1 MKRFFIY
8 TLLIA
13 LCGFPHLGMKAQDAQ
28 IQHVHPLHWW
38 TGMEE
43 TELQILLHGKNLAGY
58 EVSLS
63 ATDVQLLRA
72 ERTDNPNYLILYV
85 DTKNARPQ
93 TFDILLHKT
102 KRDKLRVP
110 YTLKAKSNRPVN
122 SFSAADVVYLLMP
135 DRFANGNPKNDNAPS
150 LREATAN
157 PAHPDGRHGGDIAGI
172 EQNLDYLSDLGIT
185 AIWTTPVHINDQPS
199 HSYHGYGITD
209 YYQID
214 PRFGTNEEFR
224 TLIRRSHEKGIKYIM
239 DLVFNH
245 CGNQNFLFADRP
257 ADDWFNCNSQYVQ
270 TNYKI
275 GSVSDPNASQADKSL
290 AQDGWFVEVMPDF
303 NQKNPAVMTYL
314 IQASLWWIEE
324 MGIDGIRQDTYP
336 YTDLEAMATWNKRI
350 EREYPGFNIVGETW
364 INHNVGVSFWQKNS
378 KLAAPRNS
386 ELKSVMD
393 FPLMYLLNSVVD
405 EETNDWDRGFARMY
419 EYLTQDGVY
428 PDPSNLFT
436 FLCNHDTDRFQP
448 TEEKAANIDRY
459 RQALA
464 LLLTLRGI
472 PQLYYGDE
480 IGMAANKSKGDGA
493 LRQNF
498 PGGFPGDAQNAF
510 HSATRTARQQAYHDF
525 TRRLLQWRKGNTA
538 IGKGRLLQF
547 SPKDGVYAYA
557 RVAADRQ
564 VLVVLNG
571 TGMDRS
577 VELARFAEVI
587 PSQKAY
593 EVVGGESM
601 TLGQTLMLPARGIA
615 IFDFQ

>member
-8 TLLIA
+8 TLL
-13 LCGFPHLGMKAQDAQ
+13 LTLGWLPNLEAQAQ
-28 IQHVHPLHWW
+28 KNRIEHVHPLHWW
-38 TGMEE
+38 TGMAE
-43 TELQILLHGKNLAGY
+43 TELQILLHGKDLAGY

-63 ATDVQLLRA
+63 STDVELLRVDRA
-72 ERTDNPNYLILYV
+72 DNPNYLILYV
-85 DTKNARPQ
+85 DTKNAKPQ
-93 TFDILLHKT
+93 TFDILLNKT
-102 KRDKLRVP
+102 KKDKLRVP
-110 YTLKAKSNRPVN
+110 YTLKAKSNRPVD
-122 SFSAADVVYLLMP
+122 SFTAADVVYLLMP
-135 DRFANGNPKNDNAPS
+135 DRFANGNLKNDDAKQ
-150 LREATAN
+150 LRESKAN
-157 PAHPDGRHGGDIAGI
+157 PSNPDGRHGGDIAGI
-172 EQNLDYLSDLGIT
+172 EKNLDYLSDLGIT
-185 AIWTTPVHINDQPS
+185 AIWTTPVHINDQFS

-214 PRFGTNEEFR
+214 PRFGTNEEFGAFVK
-224 TLIRRSHEKGIKYIM
+224 RSHEKGIKYIM

-257 ADDWFNCNSQYVQ
+257 ANDWFNCNSEYVQ

-275 GSVSDPNASQADKSL
+275 GSVSDPNASNSDKDL

-336 YTDLEAMATWNKRI
+336 YTDLEAMATWNKRV

-364 INHNVGVSFWQKNS
+364 INHNVGISFWQKDS

-393 FPLMYLLNSVVD
+393 FPLMYLLNSTVD
-405 EETNDWDRGFARMY
+405 EETNDWDRGFARVY
-419 EYLTQDGVY
+419 EYLTQDMVY
-428 PDPSNLFT
+428 PDPMNLFT

-448 TEEKAANIDRY
+448 NEEKAANIDRY
-459 RQALA
+459 RQALT

-480 IGMAANKSKGDGA
+480 IGMAANKGKGDGE

-498 PGGFPGDAQNAF
+498 PGGFPGDTQNAF
-510 HSATRTARQQAYHDF
+510 DPAGRTERQKAYYDF
-525 TRRLLQWRKGNTA
+525 TKKLLQWRKGNTA
-538 IGKGRLLQF
+538 ISEGKLIQF
-547 SPKDGVYAYA
+547 SAKDGAYAYA
-557 RVAADRQ
+557 RRSGNRN

-571 TGMDRS
+571 TS
-577 VELARFAEVI
+577 KELNIDMTRFAEAI
-587 PSQKAY
+587 PSQNAY
-593 EVVGGESM
+593 EVIKGENVAVGK
-601 TLGQTLMLPARGIA
+601 TLSLPARGIA
-615 IFDFQ
+615 IFDFK